1 MAGFMQAMDKLKYSV
16 DIMTENNYV
25 SVQRVE

>member
-1 MAGFMQAMDKLKYSV
+1 MAGFMQAMNKLKYSV
-16 DIMTENNYV
+16 DIMTENNDV